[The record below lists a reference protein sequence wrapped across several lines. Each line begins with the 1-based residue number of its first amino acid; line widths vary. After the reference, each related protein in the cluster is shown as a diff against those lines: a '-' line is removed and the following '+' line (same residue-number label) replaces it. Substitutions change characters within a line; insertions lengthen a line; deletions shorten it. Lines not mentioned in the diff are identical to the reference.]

1 MPTIGEEIKDLKNAG
16 FNDKEIESYKKEKI
30 FDLEQAE
37 FNDEEILKEFG
48 YKKLNMQPIQDI
60 WDGVIKDQRKEKKSI
75 YEKLKEVEK
84 NEPDNESLKEK
95 LVGQAFEPLQY
106 WKRGWGAG
114 IWNLKTAYETDGV
127 LPELYTEPQFDDTG
141 IIERNI
147 QNIATIIKDLPIYA
161 VGGGI
166 GFFTTRSPGGAIA
179 TAGMVGGSIRQAYL
193 TALQNGEVNNFSAW
207 WDAFTKEGIK
217 AGAKEAAQLYAAYKV
232 PSLMGKYGKGFVGNL
247 IGQVTGFETV
257 GAIIEGELPSKEQLT
272 DSFILFGTLGLAGRG
287 INKAVNVVKKSERNA
302 IELAEDMITDKTVIE
317 DISSANRENP
327 RAYGIKEEPR
337 PEVIPDKFK
346 DGISFETK
354 AEQKLFD
361 KTRYTDVKEKT
372 TFKENKNFLAKNL
385 LDRHHPILEL
395 VRKVD
400 KEKNPQGVL
409 NVYEKFRSLVG
420 MDYRAGTFIE
430 IATLDKNLKNKGKS
444 FNQIMKPIAETKQ
457 TYAEFNNYQIAKR
470 VIELESRGIDHGF
483 DIQAAREVV
492 NNKKLIKKYE
502 KTSKELE
509 KYQRELLE
517 YVKDR
522 GLISEVSFNAMLE
535 ANKNYIP
542 FSRVLE
548 AKKGDTGYTKGV
560 SNPMKRIKGAKGLDT
575 FDPIETVYK
584 NTFHLVKLAERNAA
598 LIDFVNFIEKNKEA
612 FPDINKKKSPTKTI
626 EVQKKE
632 LEAAFSVDIFKKEPT
647 LKPIQELLLPKEVT
661 KKIRK
666 TKKVKEKVF
675 KEGIDPKALENFNI
689 FRKEFLTPDDSS
701 VGVYRNGKFEV
712 WEVGKELAEALSN
725 FDPRQMG
732 MINRYLSKPASW
744 LRAGATLSPD
754 FVVANILRDT
764 VSASVFSKSGFV
776 PIWSSLQGLGT
787 LIGGKTGLSK
797 TSQQIYQKWIRSG
810 GMQSTLVSL
819 DRNVFDKPAFEIL
832 NQGPIRNKIKSPFEY
847 LRVMSELS
855 ENMTR
860 IQEFKLAYNKSRKL
874 GLSEKEAI
882 ERGGFE
888 SRDITI
894 DYAKMG
900 TKIRGINQ
908 LVAFYNARLQGYAK
922 VYDAFAKRPGRAS
935 LLITG
940 GIILPSIYFW
950 FANKDDERVQRQPE
964 WVKDHYWIIPTEDK
978 LYKIPK
984 PFELGVVFGTG
995 TEKFLDFWSEENP
1008 DDFKRFTSD
1017 FLWSNTKNVLPIPQ
1031 AGLPIFETIT
1041 NYKVFTDTPLVPYY
1055 MDKNL
1060 PSKYQYTMY
1069 TSETAKLIS
1078 KGINS
1083 IIGTDYT
1090 KLDNPIVIDNFI
1102 RAWTGGIGGYI
1113 VREVDKNL
1121 VKYGVVKDPIKPT
1134 DSLTR
1139 IPFIRAFDLRD
1150 PSPQSEF
1157 IADFYREFD
1166 KINKKFKAISALEKR
1181 GDFDEAIKLREEI
1194 KNKNELY
1201 LISVKDAIKEL
1212 NSVIRNIYNTKEYTP
1227 DEKRELIDTHYLLM
1241 IKAAKRGLDY
1251 INNKVEEKEEK

>member
-1 MPTIGEEIKDLKNAG
+1 MPTIAEDIKDLQNAGFDNNEIESFKKEKINELEQAG
-16 FNDKEIESYKKEKI
+16 FNDKEI
-30 FDLEQAE
+30 LE
-37 FNDEEILKEFG
+37 EFG
-48 YKKLNMQPIQDI
+48 HKQIDLKPIQQI
-60 WDGVIKDQRKEKKSI
+60 WQNVIDNQRREKKSI
-75 YEKLKEVEK
+75 YEKLNEIEK

-106 WKRGWGAG
+106 WKRGWGGG
-114 IWNLKTAYETDGV
+114 IWNLYSAYKTDGV
-127 LPELYTEPQFDDTG
+127 LPELYSEPQFDDTG

-147 QNIATIIKDLPIYA
+147 QNMATIIKDLPIYGA
-161 VGGGI
+161 GAAL
-166 GFFTTRSPGGAIA
+166 GFFATRKPAGAIA
-179 TAGMVGGSIRQAYL
+179 TSGMVGGSLRETYL
-193 TALQNGEVNNFSAW
+193 KALQNGEVNSFSEW
-207 WDAFTKEGIK
+207 WDIFTKEGIK

-232 PSLMGKYGKGFVGNL
+232 PSLMGKYGKGFFGNL
-247 IGQVTGFETV
+247 VGQVTGFETV
-257 GAIIEGELPSKEQLT
+257 GAVIEGELPSKEQLT
-272 DSFILFGTLGLAGRG
+272 DSFILFGTLGLAGKG
-287 INKAVNVVKKSERNA
+287 INKAVNTVKKTERNA
-302 IELAEDMITDKTVIE
+302 IELAEDMITDKTIIE
-317 DISSANRENP
+317 DVSSANKENV
-327 RAYGIKEEPR
+327 RSYGIEEPR

-346 DGISFETK
+346 DGINFETA
-354 AEQKLFD
+354 AEKKLFD
-361 KTRYTDVKEKT
+361 KTRYTEVKEKT
-372 TFKENKNFLAKNL
+372 TSKEVKNILAKDL

-395 VRKVD
+395 VRRVD
-400 KEKNPQGVL
+400 KEKNTKGVL
-409 NVYEKFRSLVG
+409 NVYERFRSLVG

-430 IATLDKNLKNKGKS
+430 VATLDKNLKNKGKS
-444 FNQIMKPIAETKQ
+444 FNQIMKPIAESKQ

-492 NNKKLIKKYE
+492 KNKKLINKYE

-522 GLISEVSFNAMLE
+522 GLISEAAFEAMLE

-598 LIDFVNFIEKNKEA
+598 LVEFVNFIEKNKES
-612 FPDINKKKSPTKTI
+612 FPDINKKKAPTKTI
-626 EVQKKE
+626 ELERKE
-632 LEAAFSVDIFKKEPT
+632 LE
-647 LKPIQELLLPKEVT
+647 
-661 KKIRK
+661 KILD
-666 TKKVKEKVF
+666 TTS
-675 KEGIDPKALENFNI
+675 ENFISNKAIDNFKI

-701 VGVYRNGKFEV
+701 IGVYRNGKFEV

-732 MINRYLSKPASW
+732 MFNKVLSKPASW

-764 VSASVFSKSGFV
+764 VSATVFSKNGFV

-797 TSQQIYQKWIRSG
+797 KSQQIYQKWIRSG
-810 GMQSTLVSL
+810 GMQSTLVSI
-819 DRNVFDKPAFEIL
+819 DRNIFDKPAFEIL
-832 NQGPIRNKIKSPFEY
+832 NQGPIRNKLKSPLEY
-847 LRVMSELS
+847 LRVISELS

-860 IQEFKLAYNKSRKL
+860 IQEFKLAYNKARKL

-900 TKIRGINQ
+900 TKIRGLNQ
-908 LVAFYNARLQGYAK
+908 VAAFYNARLQGYAK
-922 VYDAFAKRPGRAS
+922 VYDAFSKRPARAMT
-935 LLITG
+935 LITG
-940 GIILPSIYFW
+940 GIIIPSIYFW

-964 WVKDHYWIIPTEDK
+964 WVKDNYWIIPTEDK

-995 TEKFLDFWSEENP
+995 TEKFLDFWSKENP

-1031 AGLPIFETIT
+1031 YALPFGEAIF
-1041 NYKVFTDTPLVPYY
+1041 NYKLFNGTPLVPYY

-1060 PSKYQYTMY
+1060 PSKYQYTTY

-1078 KGINS
+1078 KGINAV
-1083 IIGTDYT
+1083 IGTDYT
-1090 KLDNPIVIDNFI
+1090 KLDNPIIIDNFI
-1102 RAWTGGIGGYI
+1102 RSWTGGIGGYV
-1113 VREVDKNL
+1113 VRELDKNL
-1121 VKYGVVKDPIKPT
+1121 IKHGVVKDPIKPT
-1134 DSLTR
+1134 DNLTG

-1150 PSPQSEF
+1150 PSGQSEY
-1157 IADFYREFD
+1157 IMDFYREFD
-1166 KINKKFKAISALEKR
+1166 KINKKFQSISALEKR
-1181 GDFDEAIKLREEI
+1181 GDFDEAIKIRQEI
-1194 KNKNELY
+1194 KDKNELY
-1201 LISVKDAIKEL
+1201 LISVRDAIKEL
-1212 NSVIRNIYNTKEYTP
+1212 NSVIRTIYNTKEYSP
-1227 DEKRELIDTHYLLM
+1227 DEKRELIDIHYLLM
-1241 IKAAKRGLDY
+1241 IKSAKRGLDY
-1251 INNKVEEKEEK
+1251 INNKVEVEQEK